1 MNEDVRTDV
10 GWWLKWP
17 VNAVNREQSLN
28 EDVYS
33 SLTKKTVDVAQ
44 SAFTSTQNFSA
55 IAQQFYQE
63 IIKQVSWFE

>member
-17 VNAVNREQSLN
+17 VNADNREQSLN

-44 SAFTSTQNFSA
+44 SAFTSTQNFSS

-63 IIKQVSWFE
+63 ILKQMSWFE